1 MWIDEEDRQVPVSGK
16 APRIACNCLPDV
28 KACLALPWGGL
39 VRGPPARW
47 ARGSPR
53 RRSREVW
60 CVVNTYV
67 SAIFLCVSPYC
78 YLNMI
83 CSLSWFCRAP
93 EHSHFPR
100 PKLRGDY
107 GKPLAE
113 NPSISQHAEHL
124 HALLLP
130 ACHAGYKRWLVNYW
144 CINS

>member
-1 MWIDEEDRQVPVSGK
+1 MWIDEGDRQVPVSGK

-28 KACLALPWGGL
+28 KACLALPWVGL
-39 VRGPPARW
+39 VRGPPVRW
-47 ARGSPR
+47 ARDRPR

-78 YLNMI
+78 YLNR
-83 CSLSWFCRAP
+83 FV
-93 EHSHFPR
+93 HSVGSVGRRSIPISQASTARH
-100 PKLRGDY
+100 Y

-130 ACHAGYKRWLVNYW
+130 TCHAGCKRWLVNYW